1 MDEGVDMARE
11 GAGAVA
17 EAGSAAASAAV
28 DVAGRGVEGATAAA
42 SAAGT
47 WAAEAG
53 GQAVSAG
60 GAAASAAG
68 AWAAGDGARM
78 ASEGAAAAEE
88 ATVRTL
94 AAVREASDAAKPYV
108 VEAGVAAGAAM
119 GAGAT
124 AAFDAGRVAVDWSAS
139 ALSAAHTVSREQL
152 LTLTATAATVASAAI
167 DWLKLDVARDFAQTI
182 SLFFSSVFSEALLQA
197 KLVWGNVTNVI
208 SFDLGF
214 VFRIDPLPI
223 YITLLVLAAVVM
235 VAFTVFLCM
244 SLCSTHD
251 AIREGHEHRSWSRK
265 AKENRNRIRFTKII
279 LFVAAS
285 AYLPVSRVVMQVFSC
300 HPQVGSF
307 LRVAGGSSACN
318 ADPATVGS
326 DPLGYECRCGEVS
339 SYRGLVIFS
348 AVVFVL
354 FTLGF
359 PAACIYLIMQNRPR
373 GSRENPAIRYD
384 ADGHPQPY
392 TDKMYK

>member
-1 MDEGVDMARE
+1 MA
-11 GAGAVA
+11 G
-17 EAGSAAASAAV
+17 
-28 DVAGRGVEGATAAA
+28 
-42 SAAGT
+42 
-47 WAAEAG
+47 
-53 GQAVSAG
+53 
-60 GAAASAAG
+60 
-68 AWAAGDGARM
+68 
-78 ASEGAAAAEE
+78 EGAAAAEE
-88 ATVRTL
+88 AATRTL
-94 AAVREASDAAKPYV
+94 AGMREATDAAKPYV
-108 VEAGVAAGAAM
+108 MEAGVAAGAAM

-124 AAFDAGRVAVDWSAS
+124 AALDAGRVAVDWSAS
-139 ALSAAHTVSREQL
+139 ALTAAHTVSREQL
-152 LTLTATAATVASAAI
+152 LTLTATAATLASAAF

-182 SLFFSSVFSEALLQA
+182 ALFFSSVFSEALQQA
-197 KLVWGNVTNVI
+197 KIVWGNVTNVI

-235 VAFTVFLCM
+235 IAFTAFLCL

-265 AKENRNRIRFTKII
+265 AKENRNRIRFTKVI

-285 AYLPVSRVVMQVFSC
+285 AYLPVSRVVMQIFAC

-307 LRVAGGSSACN
+307 LRVAGGGSACN
-318 ADPATVGS
+318 ASPARVG
-326 DPLGYECRCGEVS
+326 DNPLGYECRCTEVA

-348 AVVFVL
+348 AIVFAL
-354 FTLGF
+354 FTVGF
-359 PAACIYLIMQNRPR
+359 PVACVYLILQNRPR
-373 GSRENPAIRYD
+373 GSREDPTIRYD